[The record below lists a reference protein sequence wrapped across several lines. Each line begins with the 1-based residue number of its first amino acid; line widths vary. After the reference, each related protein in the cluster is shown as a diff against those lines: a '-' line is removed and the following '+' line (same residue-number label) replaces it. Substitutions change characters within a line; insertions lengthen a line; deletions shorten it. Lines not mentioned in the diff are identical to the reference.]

1 MISDNRKD
9 NYINRKFICAN
20 CGSEQEFVH
29 HKTFED
35 FNHELDGMAYC
46 YDGFCYNCRKNVEVY
61 IDKQTH
67 EIYTS
72 RIDYFK
78 KFPERYDLK
87 KYLGFL
93 VDRLDWIKSKSEKIY
108 KNPML
113 KMDESVRKEIAE
125 INKMTD
131 FRIIDTFSFMHELL
145 LDKNDKKYIVDI
157 KKIENE
163 E

>member
-9 NYINRKFICAN
+9 NYINKKFICPK
-20 CGSEQEFVH
+20 CGSEQEFTYC
-29 HKTFED
+29 KTFGD

-46 YDGFCYNCRKNVEVY
+46 YDSFCLNCHNSVEVY
-61 IDKQTH
+61 IDKNTH

-93 VDRLDWIKSKSEKIY
+93 VDRLDWIKSESEKIY

-125 INKMTD
+125 INKATD
-131 FRIIDTFSFMHELL
+131 FRTIDTFSFMHELL

>member
-9 NYINRKFICAN
+9 NYINKKYICPH
-20 CGSEQEFVH
+20 CGSEQEFTYC
-29 HKTFED
+29 KTFGD
-35 FNHELDGMAYC
+35 FRSELDKMAYC
-46 YDGFCYNCRKNVEVY
+46 YDGFCLNCHNSTQIY
-61 IDKQTH
+61 IDKETH

-72 RIDYFK
+72 RLEYFK

-93 VDRLDWIKSKSEKIY
+93 IDRLDFIKNKSEELY
-108 KNPML
+108 KNPIL
-113 KMDESVRKEIAE
+113 KMEESVRKEIAE
-125 INKMTD
+125 MNKCAE
-131 FRIIDTFSFMHELL
+131 FRSLYPFIHELL

-157 KKIENE
+157 KKVE

>member
-9 NYINRKFICAN
+9 DYINRKFICPH

-29 HKTFED
+29 HKTFSD

-46 YDGFCYNCRKNVEVY
+46 YDGFCYNCHRSVDVY
-61 IDKQTH
+61 IDKATH

-78 KFPERYDLK
+78 KYPERYDLK

-93 VDRLDWIKSKSEKIY
+93 VDRLDWIKSKSEELY

-113 KMDESVRKEIAE
+113 KMDESVRKEMAE
-125 INKMTD
+125 MNKCAE
-131 FRIIDTFSFMHELL
+131 FRSLYPFIHELL

-157 KKIENE
+157 KKIKE